1 MPSKKLNTR
10 SYIEGILASFLFGCT
25 PVFIKKVSANAYT
38 IGVVRLAIASI
49 LVYFLFV
56 GYKRLKGLNKKDW
69 KSLAVIGLVFGLH
82 WVTYFTAVKTAT
94 PSLAILG
101 VSSFGIYLLLF
112 DWLIHKKKPT
122 AFNWAMIALAVCGI
136 LLIVPEFTLGNN
148 YTLGLLIALV
158 SAFFFAILPLLQQK
172 NKHIHSYT
180 RAWGQYSF
188 ALIFFTFFISETE
201 WNLSPSD
208 WGYLGILAILCT
220 LGAHT
225 LWLRATT
232 NLPNTSSGLIYYLSI
247 PVAMIVSYFFLDEAM
262 PAQKILGAV
271 LIVMSN
277 VIGVGRQI
285 LRNQIAKRDLSNS
298 EIKINQG

>member
-1 MPSKKLNTR
+1 LNTR
-10 SYIEGILASFLFGCT
+10 HYIEGLLASFIFGCT

-38 IGVVRLAIASI
+38 IGIVRLFIASI

-56 GYKRLKGLNKKDW
+56 GFKRLKVLSKKDW
-69 KSLAVIGLVFGLH
+69 ASLALIGLVFGLH

-112 DWLIHKKKPT
+112 DWLIHKKKPL
-122 AFNWAMIALAVCGI
+122 AFDWAMIALAVAGI

-148 YTLGLLIALV
+148 HTVGVLIALV
-158 SAFFFAILPLLQQK
+158 SAFFFALLPILQQK
-172 NKHIHSYT
+172 NKHIYSYT

-188 ALIFFTFFISETE
+188 ALIFFALFISETE
-201 WNLSPSD
+201 WDLPKSD
-208 WGYLGILAILCT
+208 WGYLGILAIICT

-232 NLPNTSSGLIYYLSI
+232 NLPNTASGLIYYLSI
-247 PVAMIVSYFFLDEAM
+247 PVAMIVSFLFLDEAM
-262 PAQKILGAV
+262 PAQKITGAV
-271 LIVMSN
+271 LIILSN
-277 VIGVGRQI
+277 VIGVSQQI
-285 LRNQIAKRDLSNS
+285 RRSRANKTN
-298 EIKINQG
+298 INFSK